1 MLLLHQVNQILQ
13 MNLKVI
19 AFDADD
25 TLWVNE
31 PYFQATEER
40 FCSLLEN
47 FSPQHTISKELFK
60 VEVDNLPLYGY
71 GIKGY
76 ILSMIEAALSISEKN
91 ISVEVVETILQY
103 GKDMLNQPIEILN
116 DVEHVLSSLKDHY
129 RLVVATKGDLLDQER
144 KLKKSGLAHYF
155 HHIEIMS
162 DKKEDDYIKLIK
174 HLDIN
179 PEEFMMIGNS
189 LKSDVM
195 PVINIGGH
203 AIHVP
208 FHTTWAHEHVET
220 VLTHENFKQA
230 DKISEVLAFVLES
243 GSPKVKKSES

>member
-1 MLLLHQVNQILQ
+1 

-31 PYFQATEER
+31 PYFQATEEM

-76 ILSMIEAALSISEKN
+76 ILSMIEAALSISEKS

-162 DKKEDDYIKLIK
+162 DKKEEDYIKLIK

-203 AIHVP
+203 AVHVP

-230 DKISEVLAFVLES
+230 DKINEVLEFVLES
-243 GSPKVKKSES
+243 GSPKVGKSGS